1 MTGEVSRGLRVCSGV
16 SVLSPKSSGKLLR
29 CFKNRDEEYG
39 YMFRLIFENANFDSF
54 MEKALQNTR

>member
-16 SVLSPKSSGKLLR
+16 FVLSPKSNGKLLR
-29 CFKNRDEEYG
+29 YFKNRDEEYG
-39 YMFRLIFENANFDSF
+39 YMFRLIFENANFDCF